1 MLRAMIRRFARLA
14 AAFLLALPVVSAACR
29 RDPSDAWRGMNVIWI
44 SFDSVRADHCS
55 FEGYSRDTTP
65 LLDGVAK
72 RGVRFSRC
80 IAQAPYTLPSYASM
94 LTSRYVAELAVQEQR
109 DEKDRAKIL
118 GIAPG
123 PSENDALISEALR
136 GAGYRTAAFV
146 QSWISKPLGFDQGWD
161 LFRHRQETLK
171 EKMPEVLRFVDE
183 NRERKFFVFL
193 YTTDTHYPFLHAHE
207 RKYLYGRYAS
217 DFDFTLDAIH
227 GVREGKLRPSAE
239 DMANAMALYDEGLH
253 WADADLSPLFELL
266 QKTGLSEKT
275 IVVFNADHGEEFD
288 EHGVISHG
296 QTYYDGVIRT
306 PLLIAAPKT
315 PAAGRAVAELV
326 QNLDIAPTL
335 LDMVGVERPA
345 GWSGR
350 SLAWALAGE
359 PSPAASGKASPP
371 PAFSE
376 GAWTFWIGSVLSGER
391 KFILVTPQDRMLF
404 DLGND
409 PGEKRNLAMEESG
422 RDSVRTLYHVL
433 MKHLGGQSGP
443 MATAG
448 GAAPSYETWMKQVMG
463 HYGLTEES
471 EVVKELRALG
481 YLK

>member
-1 MLRAMIRRFARLA
+1 MRRARTVFVVAALALA
-14 AAFLLALPVVSAACR
+14 ASLAASACR
-29 RDPSDAWRGMNVIWI
+29 KDPAAAWRGMNVIWI

-55 FEGYSRDTTP
+55 FEGYGRNTTP
-65 LLDGVAK
+65 QLDAVAK

-109 DEKDRAKIL
+109 DEKDQARVL
-118 GIAPG
+118 GIAPR
-123 PSENDALISEALR
+123 PSESDAMVSEAFR

-161 LFRHRQETLK
+161 LFRHRQEFLK
-171 EKMPEVLRFVDE
+171 EKMPEVLRFVEE
-183 NRERKFFVFL
+183 NRNRKFFVFL
-193 YTTDTHYPFLHAHE
+193 YTTDTHYPFLRAHE
-207 RKYLYGRYAS
+207 RRYLYGKYAS
-217 DFDFTLDAIH
+217 DFDFTLDAILK
-227 GVREGKLRPSAE
+227 VLEGKLRLSAE
-239 DMANAMALYDEGLH
+239 DLANAMALYDESLH
-253 WADADLSPLFELL
+253 WTDADLSPLFRLL
-266 QKTGLSEKT
+266 EKTGLAEKT
-275 IVVFNADHGEEFD
+275 ILVFNADHGEEFD

-296 QTYYDGVIRT
+296 QTYYDGVVRT
-306 PLLIAAPKT
+306 PLVIAAPKT
-315 PAAGRAVAELV
+315 PAAGSAVTELV

-335 LDMVGVERPA
+335 LEMVGVERPA

-350 SLAWALAGE
+350 SLAWALAGK
-359 PSPAASGKASPP
+359 PSPAAETPP

-376 GAWTFWIGSVLSGER
+376 GAWTFWIGSVMQGDR

-404 DLGND
+404 NLATD
-409 PGEKRNLAMEESG
+409 PGEKKNLALEDSG

-433 MKHLGGQSGP
+433 MKHLGGQPGRVAS
-443 MATAG
+443 AG
-448 GAAPSYETWMKQVMG
+448 ETPSYETWMKQVMG